1 MSPTIAPLILSQQIG
16 LLYRNVR
23 MGQLISVINASLL
36 AWVASG
42 VLGMQALLV
51 WWLLAV
57 VTAGIRT
64 ALAARYQATPAA
76 ERLRDVAFWQQR
88 AIFGA
93 AASGLVWAGGALLL
107 MSSDDLATELFTA
120 FTMAGMV
127 AGAVPVL
134 AAQNLAFRCYAWPII
149 LAVAFGS
156 LGSAPIHI
164 AFTVMSMLFLVVASR
179 SANHFHNILL
189 DTLRLEFEQEQLIRR
204 LEDAHQETERS
215 NRAKTE
221 FLANISHELRTPMN
235 GIFGMAELLSY
246 EELSSGQREM
256 LGMLR
261 GSADELLRSMNNL
274 IELSELEAGRITIK
288 QAPFV
293 LTEVMANLLAQGQAK
308 LGTKALT
315 LNLQIAPDM
324 PEVLVG
330 DAEHL
335 SRALSHLIDNAIK
348 FTTQGQ
354 VEITVN
360 VLASNNDE
368 IEVDFSVSD
377 TGIGIAAKQIPEL
390 MTGLLVQADGSSI
403 RRHGG
408 IGVGLPLA
416 RGLIRCLGG
425 QLHIDSQLGEG
436 SRFGFSLSFL
446 RITEHGD

>member
-1 MSPTIAPLILSQQIG
+1 M
-16 LLYRNVR
+16 LLY
-23 MGQLISVINASLL
+23 
-36 AWVASG
+36 
-42 VLGMQALLV
+42 
-51 WWLLAV
+51 
-57 VTAGIRT
+57 
-64 ALAARYQATPAA
+64 
-76 ERLRDVAFWQQR
+76 
-88 AIFGA
+88 
-93 AASGLVWAGGALLL
+93 
-107 MSSDDLATELFTA
+107 
-120 FTMAGMV
+120 
-127 AGAVPVL
+127 
-134 AAQNLAFRCYAWPII
+134 
-149 LAVAFGS
+149 
-156 LGSAPIHI
+156 
-164 AFTVMSMLFLVVASR
+164 
-179 SANHFHNILL
+179 
-189 DTLRLEFEQEQLIRR
+189 
-204 LEDAHQETERS
+204 
-215 NRAKTE
+215 
-221 FLANISHELRTPMN
+221 
-235 GIFGMAELLSY
+235 
-246 EELSSGQREM
+246 
-256 LGMLR
+256 
-261 GSADELLRSMNNL
+261 ELLRSMNNL

>member
-1 MSPTIAPLILSQQIG
+1 MSPVIAPLILSQQIG

-36 AWVASG
+36 SWVASG
-42 VLGMQALLV
+42 VLEVRLLLL

-57 VTAGIRT
+57 ITAGIRT
-64 ALAARYQATPAA
+64 ALAARYQATPAN
-76 ERLRDVAFWQQR
+76 EKLRDVAFWQQR

-93 AASGLVWAGGALLL
+93 AASGLVWAGGTLLL

-120 FTMAGMV
+120 FAMAGMV

-134 AAQNLAFRCYAWPII
+134 AAENRAFRCYAWPII

-156 LGSAPIHI
+156 LGSTPIHI
-164 AFTVMSMLFLVVASR
+164 AFTVMSLLFLLVATR
-179 SANHFHNILL
+179 SANHFHNTLL
-189 DTLRLEFEQEQLIRR
+189 DTLRLEFEQEQLIKR
-204 LEDAHQETERS
+204 LEDARQETEHS

-235 GIFGMAELLSY
+235 GIFGMAELLGY
-246 EELSSGQREM
+246 EDLTPGQREM

-293 LTEVMANLLAQGQAK
+293 LDEVMSNLLAQGRAK
-308 LGTKALT
+308 IGDKAVTVSLRIDPA
-315 LNLQIAPDM
+315 LPD
-324 PEVLVG
+324 VLAG

-335 SRALSHLIDNAIK
+335 SRALAHLIDNAIK
-348 FTTQGQ
+348 FTNKGQ
-354 VEITVN
+354 VEISVEA
-360 VLASNNDE
+360 LASDDE
-368 IEVDFSVSD
+368 TVEADFSVCD
-377 TGIGIAAKQIPEL
+377 TGVGIAAKQIPEL
-390 MTGLLVQADGSSI
+390 MTGLLIQADGSSV

-425 QLHIDSQLGEG
+425 QLHIDSQLGQG
-436 SRFGFSLSFL
+436 SCFGFSLTFQ
-446 RITEHGD
+446 RIAEH